1 MKKTLMLG
9 LTMTFI
15 ATGCSAPS
23 NDMEIK
29 EEISQENEDVE
40 ASSAGNDKNIHR
52 AVLDGI
58 HNTAMIYH
66 ATLQETLD
74 FTDEDL
80 VEFENVL
87 DHHESTIRLAKEFD
101 VSSEIQHSLEE
112 SLELTRQ
119 AIEQK
124 DISLLE
130 EANEYLQK
138 LDEQHWYEK
147 NSNHS

>member
-23 NDMEIK
+23 NDMAKEEIK
-29 EEISQENEDVE
+29 EEISQENEDGE

-66 ATLQETLD
+66 AMLQETFD

-80 VEFENVL
+80 AEFENVL

-101 VSSEIQHSLEE
+101 VSSEIQNSLEE

-124 DISLLE
+124 DIYLLE
-130 EANEYLQK
+130 EANEYLQN

-147 NSNHS
+147 K